1 MQKYHKYLILACV
14 FFYSFALSA
23 QTKTMLSDQEI
34 DQAKEEISQGFD
46 EIFEMFNDSTF
57 TNMFKEIDIND
68 RIRYRYQVSTVN
80 DRCVAGALKLVKAS
94 GGSTVYLGNEITNK
108 FLDIMMTQVH
118 VANISDPFAMDYGS
132 SFLGIET
139 ENLML

>member
-1 MQKYHKYLILACV
+1 MMDAANQ
-14 FFYSFALSA
+14 S
-23 QTKTMLSDQEI
+23 
-34 DQAKEEISQGFD
+34 
-46 EIFEMFNDSTF
+46 
-57 TNMFKEIDIND
+57 KEIDMND

>member
-1 MQKYHKYLILACV
+1 MMDSVNQ
-14 FFYSFALSA
+14 
-23 QTKTMLSDQEI
+23 
-34 DQAKEEISQGFD
+34 SQD
-46 EIFEMFNDSTF
+46 
-57 TNMFKEIDIND
+57 IDIND
-68 RIRYRYQVSTVN
+68 RVRYRYQVSTVN

-94 GGSTVYLGNEITNK
+94 GGSTVYQGSEITDK

-132 SFLGIET
+132 SFLGVES

>member
-1 MQKYHKYLILACV
+1 M
-14 FFYSFALSA
+14 
-23 QTKTMLSDQEI
+23 
-34 DQAKEEISQGFD
+34 
-46 EIFEMFNDSTF
+46 
-57 TNMFKEIDIND
+57 
-68 RIRYRYQVSTVN
+68 N

-94 GGSTVYLGNEITNK
+94 GGSTVYQGSEITDK

-132 SFLGIET
+132 SFLGVET